1 MSFCDKLEAY
11 LTKEGYAPEKTEFGL
26 HFKFE
31 SLDFLHIR
39 DEQDELF
46 FNCFFPQIF
55 KAEDDAAKA
64 DVLEALNN
72 ANLQMKCAKG
82 AIHPDGFVWVGVE
95 SLLSDNYDLDDVLH
109 KRLRANRQGRCPT
122 TSVSTRA
129 RKYFVFNSRFLA
141 TA

>member
-109 KRLRANRQGRCPT
+109 KALNMMKAYRD
-122 TSVSTRA
+122 
-129 RKYFVFNSRFLA
+129 VFYHNYSQTPSGQA
-141 TA
+141 AMAAAQQQA